1 MTSPQVFRI
10 LRIRPILQLN
20 GTMEGI
26 ASLQSKCTAC
36 GDESRMSKG
45 CGLEEAEGGFKLTCL
60 GCKATEILTLE
71 VALGH
76 WHEQTRRDRI
86 LALAG
91 IVPDDLKRP

>member
-1 MTSPQVFRI
+1 MTNTQVFRI
-10 LRIRPILQLN
+10 LRIRPTLQLN

-45 CGLEEAEGGFKLTCL
+45 CGLEDTEGGVKLTCL
-60 GCKATEILTLE
+60 VCKASDVLTFE
-71 VALGH
+71 DARIH
-76 WHEQTRRDRI
+76 WQEQMRRDRA

-91 IVPDDLKRP
+91 IVPDDLKRS